1 MFSLKHLPGIS
12 FLFFLLHLRRQI
24 MIDFFIRFPFFF
36 ILKSAGNQPGAVLSG
51 CGIDQIVGGI
61 NQFLVIFFHGET
73 S

>member
-36 ILKSAGNQPGAVLSG
+36 ILKSAGNQTGAVLSG
-51 CGIDQIVGGI
+51 C
-61 NQFLVIFFHGET
+61 
-73 S
+73 